1 MNNQFS
7 THDYEL
13 ISAYLDNQLSA
24 KEREQFEIRLKA
36 EPALRMELQEIGKTR
51 ALLRNMPKLKA
62 PHNYFIKVEP
72 VRAKSRLRLAPLFGV
87 ISAIA
92 SIILIL
98 LIFGSALFSDA
109 GPVVMSPALQSQPAT
124 QAPVGESERSVSKVI
139 TPTAQAPSV
148 MMAAPSSATT
158 APSESAQI
166 VGEAVTPSGSA
177 QIVGETAVPSE
188 SAPITGGAAAPNE
201 SAPITG
207 EAAVPSPT
215 TIYLYAYPPTATSEN
230 EITAQNEQ
238 STATEQNCQDYYSGG
253 GSSTTADVTNCP
265 TPTGEAPLFLQSILS
280 SITPT
285 PTITGSLTTT
295 VTLTPT
301 ETPSPTET
309 LTLTETPTSSITPS
323 PTASPTPFP
332 TDTPQASLK
341 LAPEVGVELATRAP
355 SPIQEVGVNNQA
367 TSVQGQSETSRAA
380 PDVSF
385 LHYLLLSVEISL
397 AVIAVI
403 AGIVAII
410 LRIWAR

>member
-1 MNNQFS
+1 MNNQFT

-36 EPALRMELQEIGKTR
+36 EPALHMELQEIGKTR

-72 VRAKSRLRLAPLFGV
+72 VRTKSRLRLAPLFGV

-109 GPVVMSPALQSQPAT
+109 GPVVMSPALQSQPVN
-124 QAPVGESERSVSKVI
+124 QAPAAESERGVSKVI

-158 APSESAQI
+158 APSESSRIA
-166 VGEAVTPSGSA
+166 GEAA
-177 QIVGETAVPSE
+177 APSE
-188 SAPITGGAAAPNE
+188 SAQ
-201 SAPITG
+201 ITG
-207 EAAVPSPT
+207 EAAAPSPT
-215 TIYLYAYPPTATSEN
+215 TIYLYAYPPAATSEN
-230 EITAQNEQ
+230 EITTQNEQ

-265 TPTGEAPLFLQSILS
+265 TPTGEAPLFLQGILS

-285 PTITGSLTTT
+285 PTITVSLTAT
-295 VTLTPT
+295 VTLTLT
-301 ETPSPTET
+301 ETPSPTEI
-309 LTLTETPTSSITPS
+309 LTLTDTPTPSITPS
-323 PTASPTPFP
+323 PTASSTPLP

-341 LAPEVGVELATRAP
+341 LAPEVGVGSATQAP
-355 SPIQEVGVNNQA
+355 SPIQEVGANNQA
-367 TSVQGQSETSRAA
+367 TSVQDQSETSRAA

>member
-1 MNNQFS
+1 MNNQFT

-36 EPALRMELQEIGKTR
+36 EPALHMELQEIGKTR

-72 VRAKSRLRLAPLFGV
+72 VRTKSRLRLAPLFGV

-109 GPVVMSPALQSQPAT
+109 GPVVMSPALQSQPVN
-124 QAPVGESERSVSKVI
+124 QAPAAESERGVSKVI

-158 APSESAQI
+158 APSESSRIA
-166 VGEAVTPSGSA
+166 GEAVTPSSST
-177 QIVGETAVPSE
+177 Q
-188 SAPITGGAAAPNE
+188 
-201 SAPITG
+201 ITG
-207 EAAVPSPT
+207 EAAAPSESAQITGEAAAPSPT
-215 TIYLYAYPPTATSEN
+215 TIYLYAYPPAATSEN
-230 EITAQNEQ
+230 EITTQNEQ

-265 TPTGEAPLFLQSILS
+265 TPTGEAPLFLQGILS

-285 PTITGSLTTT
+285 PTITVSLTAT
-295 VTLTPT
+295 VTLTLT
-301 ETPSPTET
+301 ETPSPTEI
-309 LTLTETPTSSITPS
+309 LTLTDTPTPSITPS
-323 PTASPTPFP
+323 PTASSTPLP

-341 LAPEVGVELATRAP
+341 LAPEVGVGSATQAP
-355 SPIQEVGVNNQA
+355 SPIQEVGANNQA
-367 TSVQGQSETSRAA
+367 TSVQDQSETSRAA